1 MPPADP
7 QPSKVANLIFPSD
20 DDDDDDDD
28 DKKVKNTDE
37 VAVDDAET
45 VSQ

>member
-7 QPSKVANLIFPSD
+7 QPSKVANLIFPN
-20 DDDDDDDD
+20 DDDDDD

-37 VAVDDAET
+37 VAVDDDET
-45 VSQ
+45 VSK